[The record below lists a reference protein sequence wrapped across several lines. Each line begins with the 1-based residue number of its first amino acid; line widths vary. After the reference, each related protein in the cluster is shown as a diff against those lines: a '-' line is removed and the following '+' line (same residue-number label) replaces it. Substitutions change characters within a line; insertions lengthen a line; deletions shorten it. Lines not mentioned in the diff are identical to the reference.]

1 VLKSPRTDSQIS
13 AFSLIH
19 FFRLKDARR
28 APMEFIDAY
37 TDGVYGFVWHLLRM
51 SQKSNKSQ
59 IKVLI
64 VDDSAFM
71 RTALSRMVASD
82 AGLCVVGTAAS
93 GIEALQ
99 KVASLDPDVI
109 TLDVEMPGI
118 DGLETLRRI
127 MAQFP
132 RPVIMVS
139 SATVHEAE
147 ITLDT
152 LEAGA
157 FDYVPKHLSST
168 SLDVDHIRE
177 DLVAK
182 LKAAA
187 ERRAAKVDFNL
198 QRKPPRAVQLL
209 ARQSSLLPPRAAP
222 IIVAIG
228 ISTGGPKALQDIFP
242 TLPKDLAVPIVVVQ
256 HMPPGFTAPFAE
268 RLNKLCAVSI
278 REASDRESVRPG
290 VVYLAPAG
298 SHITVQ
304 RSTGSRTMI
313 RLSEKPEKQSHIPS
327 IDVMM
332 QSVADAFGPFA
343 MGIIMTGM
351 GSDGARGMEA
361 IHRAGGLTVGQDE
374 MSCAV
379 YGMPHVC
386 AEMGILDRVVPLSQ
400 IRDEILQA
408 TGYQK
413 TSVG

>member
-1 VLKSPRTDSQIS
+1 
-13 AFSLIH
+13 
-19 FFRLKDARR
+19 
-28 APMEFIDAY
+28 
-37 TDGVYGFVWHLLRM
+37 M
-51 SQKSNKSQ
+51 SQKHNKSQ
-59 IKVLI
+59 TKVLI

-71 RTALSRMVASD
+71 RTALSRMVTSD
-82 AGLCVVGTAAS
+82 VGLCVVGTAAS
-93 GIEALQ
+93 GTEALQ

-168 SLDVDHIRE
+168 SLDVDHIRG

-182 LKAAA
+182 IKAAA
-187 ERRAAKVDFNL
+187 DRRIAKVDFNL
-198 QRKPPRAVQLL
+198 QRKPPRAVQQP
-209 ARQSSLLPPRAAP
+209 ARQSLSLPSPSRVAP
-222 IIVAIG
+222 AIVAIG

-242 TLPKDLAVPIVVVQ
+242 TLPKDLPVPIVVVQ
-256 HMPPGFTAPFAE
+256 HMPPSFTAPFAE
-268 RLNKLCAVSI
+268 RLNKLCAISI
-278 REASDRESVRPG
+278 REALDRESVRPG
-290 VVYLAPAG
+290 VVYIAPAG
-298 SHITVQ
+298 FHMTVECPT
-304 RSTGSRTMI
+304 SSRTVI
-313 RLSEKPEKQSHIPS
+313 GLSNKSENQAHIPS

-332 QSVADAFGPFA
+332 QSVADAFGSLA

-374 MSCAV
+374 MSCGV
-379 YGMPHVC
+379 YGMPRVC

-400 IRDEILQA
+400 IPEEILQA
-408 TGYQK
+408 TGYRK